1 MTIEAIAPVIRYLK
15 IEIGM
20 RSLSMSTIAADIVNL
35 EDPFIWGYW
44 SALIN

>member
-35 EDPFIWGYW
+35 GDPFIWG
-44 SALIN
+44 IGPHQ

>member
-20 RSLSMSTIAADIVNL
+20 TSLSMSTIAADIVNL
-35 EDPFIWGYW
+35 GDPFIWGYW
-44 SALIN
+44 SASIN